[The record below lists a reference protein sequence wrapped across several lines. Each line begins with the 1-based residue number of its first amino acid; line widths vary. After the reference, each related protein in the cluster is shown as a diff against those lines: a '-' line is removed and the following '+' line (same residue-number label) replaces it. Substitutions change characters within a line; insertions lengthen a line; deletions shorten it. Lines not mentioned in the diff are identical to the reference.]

1 LALFAEVAVE
11 AARGIARETYTY
23 EVPDGVDIVPGSRV
37 TVPFGRRS
45 SYGFVVSLGTE
56 QPEVETKPIASAG
69 AEPLLLPHQ
78 VQLAK
83 LVADHYWIPVIE
95 VIRAMLPPRVRA
107 TGSAGSSASSR
118 QTRHSRLLEMA
129 TGPAPAA
136 RPVALT
142 DEQREALE
150 LIEAN
155 PATLLHGVIASGK
168 TEVYLAAA
176 ERALAQGLR
185 VLLLV
190 PEISLTPQLVQRV
203 RARLQAPVAV
213 LHTQLTELERAQQW
227 WRTRRGEAQV
237 VLGSRSAVF
246 APIPRLGLICLDEEG
261 SAAYKQDRTPRYEA
275 GWVARQLAA
284 VTGARLVA
292 GSATPSVATYFEA
305 REGDIALANLTKR
318 VRGHD
323 ADVELVDMR
332 DEAAE
337 GNRQPLSR
345 RLVEVVTR
353 TLENEEQTILYL
365 NRRGLSTYVMCR
377 DCGRSVQCLGCSVA
391 LVQHAEIDGLICHY
405 CGYSRAMPSVC
416 DHCGSRNIRALGMGT
431 QRLEGLVK
439 RMWPQ
444 ARVLRLDSD
453 VARGPDSYL
462 RVWEEFSERRADI
475 LVGTQLVTRGL
486 DLPAV
491 TCVGVVDADLPL
503 HFPDYRSAE
512 NTFSLV
518 AQVAGRA
525 GRDGRPSK
533 VIVQTSNPEHY
544 SLRCAAEGD
553 YEGFYAAELPAR
565 KAFVFPPYADLAV
578 LTRTDREDARAA
590 ASAREAA
597 DAMAA
602 GLLKEGIEGI
612 RVMGPSPAFI
622 HRLRGEYRW
631 QITMKGKDL
640 ERARHL
646 APRGKGWSYDVDPVT

>member
-1 LALFAEVAVE
+1 VAVE
-11 AARGIARETYTY
+11 AARGISRESYTY
-23 EVPDGVDIVPGSRV
+23 EVPEGMDVVPGHRV
-37 TVPFGRRS
+37 TVPFGRRNTF
-45 SYGFVVSLGTE
+45 GFVISLGTDK
-56 QPEVETKPIASAG
+56 PDVETRPIATAG
-69 AEPLLLPHQ
+69 SEPLLLPHQ
-78 VQLAK
+78 IDLARR
-83 LVADHYWIPVIE
+83 VADHYWVPLIE
-95 VIRAMLPPRVRA
+95 CIRAMLPPRVRGS
-107 TGSAGSSASSR
+107 GSAGSQASTR
-118 QTRHSRLLEMA
+118 QRRHTRLLELA

-136 RPVALT
+136 GEVTLTAEQAVAL
-142 DEQREALE
+142 DMIA
-150 LIEAN
+150 AGSV
-155 PATLLHGVIASGK
+155 TLLHGAIASGK

-176 ERALAQGLR
+176 QVALARGLR

-203 RARLQAPVAV
+203 RARLDAPVAV

-261 SAAYKQDRTPRYEA
+261 SSAYKQDRTPRYEA

-284 VTGARLVA
+284 VTGARLVM
-292 GSATPSVATYFEA
+292 GSATPSVATYFQA
-305 REGDIALANLTKR
+305 TQGQIALTRMTRR
-318 VRGHD
+318 VRGD
-323 ADVELVDMR
+323 AATVELVDMR

-337 GNRQPLSR
+337 GNRTPLSR
-345 RLVEVVTR
+345 RLVDAVTR

-365 NRRGLSTYVMCR
+365 NRRGLATYVMCR

-391 LVQHAEIDGLICHY
+391 LVQHAEIDGLVCHY
-405 CGYSRAMPSVC
+405 CGYSRAMPAVC
-416 DHCGSRNIRALGMGT
+416 DHCGSRNIRALGIGT

-439 RMWPQ
+439 RVWPQ

-453 VARGPDSYL
+453 VARGPDSYF
-462 RVWEEFSERRADI
+462 RIWEEFSERRADI

-518 AQVAGRA
+518 TQVAGRA
-525 GRDGRPSK
+525 GRQGAPSR

-544 SLRCAAEGD
+544 SLRCAAAGD
-553 YEGFYAAELPAR
+553 YEGFYGAELPAR
-565 KAFVFPPYADLAV
+565 QAFAFPPYAELAV
-578 LTRTDREDARAA
+578 LTRADRDDARAA

-597 DAMAA
+597 EAMAT
-602 GLLKEGIEGI
+602 GMLKDRIEGI

-631 QITMKGKDL
+631 QVTLKGSGL

-646 APRGKGWSYDVDPVT
+646 APKGKDWSYDIDPVG